1 MKPTILKSNLSQ
13 WFFLSSNSVFGSYT
27 FCLNPTVKIDVIH
40 GCIPTYGGSDNAV
53 MPTYKFEKKTFYSS
67 VINLE

>member
-1 MKPTILKSNLSQ
+1 MK
-13 WFFLSSNSVFGSYT
+13 T

-40 GCIPTYGGSDNAV
+40 GCIPTYGGSNNAV

-67 VINLE
+67 VINLEYYRWLYTVCVFFFF